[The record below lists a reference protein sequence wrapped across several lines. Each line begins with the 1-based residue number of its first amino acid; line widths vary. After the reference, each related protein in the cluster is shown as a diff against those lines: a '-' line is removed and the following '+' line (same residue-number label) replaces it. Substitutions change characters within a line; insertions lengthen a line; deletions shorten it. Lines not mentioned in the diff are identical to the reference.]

1 MEKIKNNTDFL
12 RLFVRNRAA
21 VIGLI
26 LLIVIIL
33 LALLAPLIYPDN
45 PFKTVGKPLLEPFG
59 EFFLG
64 TDRLGRD
71 VAAGVVHGARTSILI
86 ASIATM
92 LSVIFGTVIGS
103 LSGYYGGQTD
113 NLLMRFTEFF
123 QTIPS
128 FVFAIVLVAILQPS
142 IQSIVIAITVVTW
155 PPVARL
161 VRGEFIAMR
170 NREFVEACI
179 CLGMKDSVIIFR
191 EILPNVL
198 SPILVTGS
206 LMTATAILIESAL
219 AFLGLGDPNVM
230 SWGFMIGSG
239 REFLRTAWWLC
250 AIPGIAILVTVLG
263 INLVGEGLND
273 TFNPKLRN
281 L

>member
-1 MEKIKNNTDFL
+1 M
-12 RLFVRNRAA
+12 
-21 VIGLI
+21 
-26 LLIVIIL
+26 
-33 LALLAPLIYPDN
+33 
-45 PFKTVGKPLLEPFG
+45 
-59 EFFLG
+59 
-64 TDRLGRD
+64 
-71 VAAGVVHGARTSILI
+71 I

-92 LSVIFGTVIGS
+92 LSVIFGTTIGS

>member
-1 MEKIKNNTDFL
+1 MEIIKNNTDFL

-86 ASIATM
+86 ATIATM

>member
-1 MEKIKNNTDFL
+1 MEIIKNNTDFL

-33 LALLAPLIYPDN
+33 LALLAPLIYPEN

>member
-1 MEKIKNNTDFL
+1 MDTSVNQSSFL
-12 RLFVRNRAA
+12 KRFVRNRSA
-21 VIGLI
+21 VLGSI
-26 LLIVIIL
+26 LLSMIL
-33 LALLAPLIYPDN
+33 LVAVLASFIFPAS
-45 PFKTVGKPLLEPFG
+45 PFEMVGKPLQAPFG
-59 EFFLG
+59 EYLFG

-71 VAAGVVHGARTSILI
+71 VAAGVAYGARTSIMI
-86 ASIATM
+86 ALVATGISVFFGTFVGSIA
-92 LSVIFGTVIGS
+92 
-103 LSGYYGGQTD
+103 GYYGSRVD
-113 NLLMRFTEFF
+113 NILMRLTEFF

-128 FVFAIVLVAILQPS
+128 FVFAIVLVAIMQPS
-142 IQSIVIAITVVTW
+142 IISIVTAIAVVTW

-170 NREFVEACI
+170 NREFVQACVCI
-179 CLGMKDSVIIFR
+179 GMRDTAIIFR

-206 LMTATAILIESAL
+206 LMVATAILIESAL

-250 AIPGIAILVTVLG
+250 AIPGVAILVTVLS

-273 TFNPKLRN
+273 TLNPRLRN

>member
-1 MEKIKNNTDFL
+1 MEIIKNNTDFL
-12 RLFVRNRAA
+12 RLFIRNRAA

-26 LLIVIIL
+26 LLIVIFL

>member
-1 MEKIKNNTDFL
+1 MEIIKNNTDFL

-21 VIGLI
+21 VIGLL

-33 LALLAPLIYPDN
+33 LAILAPLIYPEN

-113 NLLMRFTEFF
+113 NILMRFTEFF

-142 IQSIVIAITVVTW
+142 FQSIVIAITVVTW

>member
-1 MEKIKNNTDFL
+1 MGPTIEQKEFL
-12 RLFVRNRAA
+12 HRFMRNRSAIVGLA
-21 VIGLI
+21 ILTLI
-26 LLIVIIL
+26 LAIAI
-33 LALLAPLIYPDN
+33 LAPVIYPDS
-45 PFKTVGKPLLEPFG
+45 PFASVGKPLQAPFG
-59 EFFLG
+59 DYIFG

-71 VAAGVVHGARTSILI
+71 VAAGIAHGARTSLLI
-86 ASIATM
+86 ALIATAIS
-92 LSVIFGTVIGS
+92 LFFGTLIGS
-103 LSGYYGGQTD
+103 VAGYYGGRAD
-113 NLLMRFTEFF
+113 NALMRLTEFF

-142 IQSIVIAITVVTW
+142 IRSIVIAIAVVTW

-161 VRGEFIAMR
+161 VRGEFISMR
-170 NREFVEACI
+170 NREFVQACI
-179 CLGMKDSVIIFR
+179 CLGMKDSAIIFR
-191 EILPNVL
+191 EILPNAL

-206 LMTATAILIESAL
+206 LMIATAILIESAL

-250 AIPGIAILVTVLG
+250 AIPGIAILLTVLS

-273 TFNPKLRN
+273 TLNPRLRN

>member
-1 MEKIKNNTDFL
+1 MEIIKNNTDFL

-21 VIGLI
+21 VIGLL

-33 LALLAPLIYPDN
+33 LAILAPLIYPEN

-92 LSVIFGTVIGS
+92 LSVIFGTAIGS

>member
-1 MEKIKNNTDFL
+1 MEIIKNNTDFL

-21 VIGLI
+21 VIGLL

-33 LALLAPLIYPDN
+33 LALLAPLIYPEN

>member
-1 MEKIKNNTDFL
+1 MEIIKNNTDFL

-33 LALLAPLIYPDN
+33 LAILAPLIYPDN

-92 LSVIFGTVIGS
+92 LSVIFGTIIGS

-250 AIPGIAILVTVLG
+250 AIPGIAILLTVLG

>member
-1 MEKIKNNTDFL
+1 MEIIKNNTDFL

-33 LALLAPLIYPDN
+33 LAFLAPLIYPDN

-71 VAAGVVHGARTSILI
+71 VAAGGVHGARTSILI

>member
-1 MEKIKNNTDFL
+1 MEIIKNNTDFL

-21 VIGLI
+21 VIGLL

-33 LALLAPLIYPDN
+33 LAILAPLIYPEN

-86 ASIATM
+86 ASIATL
-92 LSVIFGTVIGS
+92 LSVIFGTAIGS
-103 LSGYYGGQTD
+103 LSGYYGGQVD

>member
-1 MEKIKNNTDFL
+1 MEIIKTNTNFL
-12 RLFVRNRAA
+12 KLFVRNRAA

-26 LLIVIIL
+26 LLTIIFL
-33 LALLAPLIYPDN
+33 LALFAPIIYPEN

-92 LSVIFGTVIGS
+92 LSVILGTTIGS
-103 LSGYYGGQTD
+103 LSGFYGGQVD

-128 FVFAIVLVAILQPS
+128 FIFAIVLVAILQPS

-250 AIPGIAILVTVLG
+250 AIPGIAILITVLG

-273 TFNPKLRN
+273 TFNPRLRN

>member
-1 MEKIKNNTDFL
+1 M
-12 RLFVRNRAA
+12 
-21 VIGLI
+21 
-26 LLIVIIL
+26 
-33 LALLAPLIYPDN
+33 
-45 PFKTVGKPLLEPFG
+45 
-59 EFFLG
+59 
-64 TDRLGRD
+64 
-71 VAAGVVHGARTSILI
+71 AAGVVHGARTSILI

-92 LSVIFGTVIGS
+92 LSVIFGTMIGS

-179 CLGMKDSVIIFR
+179 CLGMKDSAIIFR

-250 AIPGIAILVTVLG
+250 AIPGIAILLTVLG

>member
-1 MEKIKNNTDFL
+1 MEIIKNNTDFL

-21 VIGLI
+21 GIGLI

>member
-1 MEKIKNNTDFL
+1 MEIIKNNTDFL

-21 VIGLI
+21 VIGLL

-33 LALLAPLIYPDN
+33 LAILAPLIYPEN

-92 LSVIFGTVIGS
+92 LSVIFGTAIGS
-103 LSGYYGGQTD
+103 LSGYYGGQVD

>member
-1 MEKIKNNTDFL
+1 MEKIKINTYFL
-12 RLFVRNRAA
+12 KLFVRNRAA

-250 AIPGIAILVTVLG
+250 AIPGIAILITVLG

-273 TFNPKLRN
+273 TFNPRLRN

>member
-1 MEKIKNNTDFL
+1 MEIIKNNTDFL

-86 ASIATM
+86 ASIASM
-92 LSVIFGTVIGS
+92 LSVIFGTFIGS

-179 CLGMKDSVIIFR
+179 CLGMKDSVIIYR